1 MQCTGTT
8 QRAAFNFHAR
18 LLSHEASSSEAVLDP
33 DVDVQRQAACL
44 LLASKVHEEPLRLRD
59 MVNSVHHLRGEG
71 VLSDSRRYWEQK
83 EALVREEQL
92 LLRALSFDTSTGQP
106 PSALLMAY
114 LSVMRAASPLCELSC
129 ALLNDSAGQPSLS
142 HLASSPNLLAAS
154 VIHLASSLLRTPIQ
168 ARAHMQTCPRAHV
181 YTCPRVHVHMHMHSC
196 THALMHA
203 CTHARMHACTHA
215 RMHAC
220 THARMH
226 IQSCCLLQAPR
237 WWVAFDV
244 EEANLVA
251 TCHLL
256 LDMYAAQPREANG
269 GPAEAQGSAAEGC
282 AGSSAPPAQH
292 ASASSNTA
300 EDGAAVQA
308 HHRLP

>member
-8 QRAAFNFHAR
+8 QRAAVNFHAR
-18 LLSHEASSSEAVLDP
+18 LLSNEASSSEAVLDL

-71 VLSDSRRYWEQK
+71 MLSDSRRYWEQK

-106 PSALLMAY
+106 PNALLLAY
-114 LSVMRAASPLCELSC
+114 LSVMRCASPLCELSC

-168 ARAHMQTCPRAHV
+168 ARAHMHTCNHALVHAWTHGRMHAWTHARVHACTRAHV
-181 YTCPRVHVHMHMHSC
+181 HTCTRAHV
-196 THALMHA
+196 
-203 CTHARMHACTHA
+203 
-215 RMHAC
+215 
-220 THARMH
+220 H
-226 IQSCCLLQAPR
+226 IQSCCLPQAPR

-256 LDMYAAQPREANG
+256 LDMYAAQPREASG
-269 GPAEAQGSAAEGC
+269 GPTEAEG
-282 AGSSAPPAQH
+282 STAP
-292 ASASSNTA
+292 SNSTA
-300 EDGAAVQA
+300 ENGVDS
-308 HHRLP
+308 

>member
-1 MQCTGTT
+1 MQCNGTT
-8 QRAAFNFHAR
+8 QRAAVNFHAR
-18 LLSHEASSSEAVLDP
+18 LLSNEASSSEAVLDP

-71 VLSDSRRYWEQK
+71 MLSDSRRYWEQK

-106 PSALLMAY
+106 PSALLLAY
-114 LSVMRAASPLCELSC
+114 LSVMRAANPLCELSC

-168 ARAHMQTCPRAHV
+168 ARAHIHGMCT
-181 YTCPRVHVHMHMHSC
+181 YTC
-196 THALMHA
+196 THAHTHT

-215 RMHAC
+215 
-220 THARMH
+220 HARMH
-226 IQSCCLLQAPR
+226 VQSCCLPQAPG

-244 EEANLVA
+244 EEANLVI

-256 LDMYAAQPREANG
+256 LDMYAAQPREASG
-269 GPAEAQGSAAEGC
+269 GPTEAQGSAAEGC
-282 AGSSAPPAQH
+282 AGFAARPPAHQ
-292 ASASSNTA
+292 APSSTA
-300 EDGAAVQA
+300 ENGADS
-308 HHRLP
+308 

>member
-1 MQCTGTT
+1 MPLKYRLKPGVPVLPPPVGLFFMQCTGTT

-181 YTCPRVHVHMHMHSC
+181 YTCPRVHVHMHMH
-196 THALMHA
+196 A

-220 THARMH
+220 THAH
-226 IQSCCLLQAPR
+226 PELLPPPGAE
-237 WWVAFDV
+237 VV
-244 EEANLVA
+244 
-251 TCHLL
+251 
-256 LDMYAAQPREANG
+256 G
-269 GPAEAQGSAAEGC
+269 GVRRRGG
-282 AGSSAPPAQH
+282 
-292 ASASSNTA
+292 
-300 EDGAAVQA
+300 
-308 HHRLP
+308 

>member
-129 ALLNDSAGQPSLS
+129 ALPSR
-142 HLASSPNLLAAS
+142 HE
-154 VIHLASSLLRTPIQ
+154 RTCKH
-168 ARAHMQTCPRAHV
+168 AHVHTCTHAHV
-181 YTCPRVHVHMHMHSC
+181 YTCTC
-196 THALMHA
+196 T

-220 THARMH
+220 TSR
-226 IQSCCLLQAPR
+226 
-237 WWVAFDV
+237 VA
-244 EEANLVA
+244 ASS
-251 TCHLL
+251 
-256 LDMYAAQPREANG
+256 RRRG
-269 GPAEAQGSAAEGC
+269 GGWRST
-282 AGSSAPPAQH
+282 SRRLTWSPPAT
-292 ASASSNTA
+292 SC
-300 EDGAAVQA
+300 
-308 HHRLP
+308 

>member
-8 QRAAFNFHAR
+8 QRAAVNFHAR
-18 LLSHEASSSEAVLDP
+18 LLSNEASSSEAVLDL

-71 VLSDSRRYWEQK
+71 MLSDSRRYWEQK

-106 PSALLMAY
+106 PNALLLAY
-114 LSVMRAASPLCELSC
+114 LSVMRCASPLCELSC

-168 ARAHMQTCPRAHV
+168 ARAHM
-181 YTCPRVHVHMHMHSC
+181 
-196 THALMHA
+196 HA
-203 CTHARMHACTHA
+203 CTHALVHSCTYARMHAWTRVLVCMHAA

-220 THARMH
+220 MHAHVHTRT
-226 IQSCCLLQAPR
+226 SRVAASPR
-237 WWVAFDV
+237 
-244 EEANLVA
+244 
-251 TCHLL
+251 
-256 LDMYAAQPREANG
+256 RRG
-269 GPAEAQGSAAEGC
+269 GGWRST
-282 AGSSAPPAQH
+282 SRRLTWSPPAT
-292 ASASSNTA
+292 SSSTCTLHSRAGRVEDLPRRKAPLHPATA
-300 EDGAAVQA
+300 
-308 HHRLP
+308 LPRMV

>member
-1 MQCTGTT
+1 MQCSGTT
-8 QRAAFNFHAR
+8 QRAAANFHAR

-71 VLSDSRRYWEQK
+71 VLSDSRQYWEQK

-92 LLRALSFDTSTGQP
+92 VLRALSFDTSTGQP
-106 PSALLMAY
+106 PSALLLAY
-114 LSVMRAASPLCELSC
+114 LSVMRAARPLCELSC

-142 HLASSPNLLAAS
+142 HLASSPNVLAAS

-168 ARAHMQTCPRAHV
+168 ARAD
-181 YTCPRVHVHMHMHSC
+181 MH
-196 THALMHA
+196 TYKHA

-220 THARMH
+220 THAQAH
-226 IQSCCLLQAPR
+226 LECCCLFQAPR

-256 LDMYAAQPREANG
+256 LDMYAAQPREASA
-269 GPAEAQGSAAEGC
+269 GPTEAQGSAAEGC
-282 AGSSAPPAQH
+282 AGFAARPPAH
-292 ASASSNTA
+292 RAPSTA
-300 EDGAAVQA
+300 ESGAAEV
-308 HHRLP
+308 

>member
-8 QRAAFNFHAR
+8 QRAAVNFHAR
-18 LLSHEASSSEAVLDP
+18 LRSHEASSSEAVLD
-33 DVDVQRQAACL
+33 DVQRQAACL

-71 VLSDSRRYWEQK
+71 MLSDSRRYWEQK

-106 PSALLMAY
+106 PSALLLAY
-114 LSVMRAASPLCELSC
+114 LSVMRAANPLCELSC

-168 ARAHMQTCPRAHV
+168 ARAHIHGMCT
-181 YTCPRVHVHMHMHSC
+181 YTC
-196 THALMHA
+196 THAHTHT

-215 RMHAC
+215 HTHMHAC
-220 THARMH
+220 TSRVAAFPRRRGGGWRSTSRRL
-226 IQSCCLLQAPR
+226 IWSPPATSCSTCTLHSRAKR
-237 WWVAFDV
+237 V
-244 EEANLVA
+244 E
-251 TCHLL
+251 
-256 LDMYAAQPREANG
+256 DQRRRK
-269 GPAEAQGSAAEGC
+269 
-282 AGSSAPPAQH
+282 APPRRAVPGSPRGLQLIMH
-292 ASASSNTA
+292 LAALLRMVQTHSS
-300 EDGAAVQA
+300 
-308 HHRLP
+308 